1 MNIDDIKKEVEAPDG
16 PIILTIFNLQL
27 ELMKKYDEIE
37 KRNGFQ
43 VPSSPYHIDNNQV
56 QARIKDLF
64 WRATEELAEA
74 LETTPSLV
82 ALKNWSVEWDKD
94 SKIRHFFEEI
104 ADAVHFLVEASLVGG
119 GQFFAEG
126 MVPFMDNRLPVIKKP
141 PFNCPSY
148 NHLDLLAWKIVYHM
162 GLAANCLK
170 NKPWKVTQMST
181 DSQQF
186 RLALLNSWE
195 AFCQLWKSFGGSQEE
210 LYILY
215 AKKNLVNQWRQETN
229 Y

>member
-1 MNIDDIKKEVEAPDG
+1 MNIDDIKKEVKPPDG
-16 PIILTIFNLQL
+16 PIIVTIFNLQL
-27 ELMKKYDEIE
+27 ELMEKYDVIE
-37 KRNGFQ
+37 RRNGFR
-43 VPSSPYHIDNNQV
+43 VPSSPYHIDDSQV

-74 LETTPSLV
+74 METVPSLV
-82 ALKNWSVEWDKD
+82 ALRDWSVEWDKN
-94 SKIRHFFEEI
+94 SKVRHFFEEI
-104 ADAVHFLVEASLVGG
+104 ADAVHFLVEASWLGG
-119 GQFFAEG
+119 GPSFADSI
-126 MVPFMDNRLPVIKKP
+126 VSFVAKRLPLTKKP

-148 NHLDLLAWKIVYHM
+148 NHLDLLVWKIVYHM

-186 RLALLNSWE
+186 RLALLDSWE
-195 AFCQLWKSFGGSQEE
+195 AFCDLWKSLGGSQEE

-215 AKKNLVNQWRQETN
+215 AKKNLVNQWRQDTD